1 MTIEGFDYEEVL
13 DSKDTL
19 KNRLK
24 ENTEEVKIT
33 KDELLQ
39 IYETL
44 VKLETIILYSK

>member
-1 MTIEGFDYEEVL
+1 MIIEGFDYEEVL